1 MAQIPM
7 TPGRSRMPGTPNL
20 RTGTGMVSPEDMGS
34 RQFGDWMK
42 LASAVGQAG
51 QEQMRWAIGKYN
63 ERADAEA
70 RTALAAYSK
79 EMGTLRTQ
87 ILSTTGSNSFN
98 AAKEMEEY
106 SRMKSEAMAKTLT
119 TPLAKD
125 MFNRARLDYD
135 RQNVEAATRH
145 TLREQE
151 RYRQTAIVADND
163 SLLNDAVMNAD
174 NGMVIAGNIQKMKA
188 NNAQLYAGMPQEFID
203 MENRKSAALAAEKV
217 AGAIAV
223 GPGGPQAALNFLN
236 SGIEQEIGDGDLKV
250 KFDALRAKYMGDV
263 AKDAEKQAVD
273 AGTREA
279 VTILDNGGSMKDVY
293 LRFLHLYGPDVAN
306 QVSANAGKFKDYAD
320 EVAEEAKAVSKDAA
334 VKAGRAAGKM
344 EGMTRE
350 KLRDLAFADYDDE
363 KEREAFLAEAGR
375 ELEAKGKDRAAAD
388 EEQKLIDAE
397 MERANAMAGVAVQEM
412 ARRMK
417 DAGFSD
423 QEIENQI
430 RVIRPQA
437 VEQGMKAAAEAEKT
451 NKATRTAMALQREQ
465 QLDQEFDQ
473 AGGIAVNM
481 PSFRKMSIK
490 EQDRYL
496 KASEEHQA
504 LLPDEDLY
512 LQLSNMSDD
521 ELNDRWANAEQRSAD
536 KKAMGGW
543 KSRFSTEIERRV
555 KNLAK
560 GSKKTEKPDEMVTL
574 DTELNNI
581 KRDIDLSLVD
591 AGRNV
596 SEEERKAIVNRVLG
610 DYDAML
616 NGYMLEK
623 GLSKVTQV
631 PVKERVRMRAEAILT
646 YEVETPG
653 LLWGTNRTPMT
664 RAEAMAAGISTEGAG
679 IVPGSLPVDLRRNH
693 VGGTVRRIAQAN
705 GGAVIADVDIPPDK
719 VPENIRLA
727 ATQVGGNPR
736 IVRDL
741 VSGAYMVV
749 GDDRAFE
756 SSIDGTK
763 YREMSREDRGRLAQ
777 AIRSVAPQGMRS
789 MVPSPYEPW
798 GEDAGTSYLMPQVA
812 LEDELTGTE

>member
-34 RQFGDWMK
+34 RQFSDYMR
-42 LASAVGQAG
+42 LGQSLGHAG
-51 QEQMRWAIGKYN
+51 QELQQWGIQKYN
-63 ERADAEA
+63 EKAEA
-70 RTALAAYSK
+70 EMLTARVAAQK
-79 EMGTLRTQ
+79 AINEDENRIKL
-87 ILSTTGSNSFN
+87 LTGSQ
-98 AAKEMEEY
+98 AGEAPRLMEE
-106 SRMKSEAMAKTLT
+106 SIKKHSEAAMKTLS
-119 TPLAKD
+119 TPLAKE
-125 MFNRARLDYD
+125 MFQRNILEFGS
-135 RQNVEAATRH
+135 NKMEAADVH
-145 TLREQE
+145 KLQEHE
-151 RYRQTAIVADND
+151 RYRVTGLKATVDQEMNNAVVDMKNGRAVA
-163 SLLNDAVMNAD
+163 
-174 NGMVIAGNIQKMKA
+174 GHIQNIKA
-188 NNAQLYAGMPQEFID
+188 ANAQLYAGLPQEVID
-203 MENRKSAALAAEKV
+203 VQNRKSAALTIQKV
-217 AGAIAV
+217 AAAHAQID
-223 GPGGPQAALNFLN
+223 GPQAALNFLN
-236 SGIEQEIGDGDLKV
+236 SGIDREIGDGNLKV
-250 KFDALRAKYMGDV
+250 KFDALRARYMGDV

-273 AGTREA
+273 AGTMEA
-279 VTILDNGGSMKDVY
+279 VTILDNGGTMKDVY
-293 LRFLHLYGPDVAN
+293 LRFLHLYGPNVAN
-306 QVSANAGKFKDYAD
+306 QVSANAGKFKGYAD
-320 EVAEEAKAVSKDAA
+320 EVAEEAKAASKDAA

-363 KEREAFLAEAGR
+363 KERDAFLAEAGK

-397 MERANAMAGVAVQEM
+397 MERADAMAGVAVQEM

-430 RVIRPQA
+430 RIIRPQA
-437 VEQGMKAAAEAEKT
+437 VEQGMKAAAEREKT
-451 NKATRTAMALQREQ
+451 NKATQTAMELQRER

-555 KNLAK
+555 NNLAK
-560 GSKKTEKPDEMVTL
+560 GTKKTEKSDEMATL

-591 AGRNV
+591 TGRNV

-646 YEVETPG
+646 YEAETPG

-705 GGAVIADVDIPPDK
+705 GDAVIADVDIPPDK
-719 VPENIRLA
+719 APENIRLA
-727 ATQVGGNPR
+727 ATQAGNNPR

-741 VSGAYMVV
+741 VSGAYMVI
-749 GDDRAFE
+749 GSDKAFE
-756 SSIDGTK
+756 TSIDGSK
-763 YREMSREDRGRLAQ
+763 YREMSRENRDRLAQ
-777 AIRSVAPQGMRS
+777 AIHAVAPQGMRS

-798 GEDAGTSYLMPQVA
+798 GEDAGTSYLMPQMA